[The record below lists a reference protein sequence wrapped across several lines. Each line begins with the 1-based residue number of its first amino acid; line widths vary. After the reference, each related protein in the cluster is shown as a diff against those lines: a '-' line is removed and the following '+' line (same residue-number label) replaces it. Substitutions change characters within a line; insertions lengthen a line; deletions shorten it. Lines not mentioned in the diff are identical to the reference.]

1 MLYRFKLILAALPI
15 LILLS
20 TPVVYARGEMPPGK
34 WWRLP
39 YATEQLHLTDAEKNE
54 LDELFIQSQLS
65 IIDLKSA
72 LEKEQ
77 FELDNLLDRPVLD
90 EPSVM
95 DQLGKMQEAR
105 AGLYAE
111 RFRVLLQVRKILG
124 FERYQSLKLLFKE
137 FREKGRRH

>member
-1 MLYRFKLILAALPI
+1 
-15 LILLS
+15 
-20 TPVVYARGEMPPGK
+20 
-34 WWRLP
+34 
-39 YATEQLHLTDAEKNE
+39 
-54 LDELFIQSQLS
+54 
-65 IIDLKSA
+65 
-72 LEKEQ
+72 
-77 FELDNLLDRPVLD
+77 LD